1 MIRIK
6 SILSYVRGEESP
18 ILSSKNMSQFQYITK
33 IELHDLPPSQTH
45 PFMKLVAE
53 EGSETVSIQNTLFP
67 KEEDANFV
75 FGIANVSIA
84 PTPPIQLPIAILFS
98 LDKSHSMSLSGGKA
112 EEQPKMFYLKETMK
126 NLLRVFANK
135 AECEIWVAID
145 VFNNAVIHVQ
155 EFSRVT
161 PETVDGMIERSLQ
174 YLEPDGS
181 TNISDAIKSATRQ
194 IAQYKAAHPTHKMV
208 HIQLSDGE
216 ATVGDTDKTSLA
228 SMVSEEYPNIFIGF
242 GEKHDAVMLQCLS
255 GKKYGEYRFIDKV
268 ENTGLV
274 CGEIAHHL
282 LYGAVREA
290 EIRIENGQI
299 YDWKT
304 NEWTKTLLVGELA
317 GDTERT
323 FHVRTETPRHII
335 GEFWGIPAM
344 SRDIEEAIQEL
355 EAVCLDIMFPPALRP
370 VLLDTVRPLPYGL
383 DKCRD
388 GNPVETENAY
398 IDLTRYMFRQRT
410 QELLYETQA
419 YNKTVDYFG
428 FGSGCDKPI
437 QEMKRMKVA
446 LRSHF
451 DAIKAYLNEN
461 RDVLTTDDRTFLKV
475 LQDDIYIAHQ
485 TMGDANAVMFC
496 RSRQQSQGN
505 QTAYAVNNIER
516 RQFSQMSA
524 ATMSDLSATPR
535 HRSRSSPGPAHLAMP
550 SLARASSISLPDDDD
565 NFSIFDASTVLYGC
579 FGGVGDEDDETRTF
593 SGHTLSQ
600 NTDTTYSTPSVVRM
614 MRDVSVT
621 PS

>member
-1 MIRIK
+1 
-6 SILSYVRGEESP
+6 
-18 ILSSKNMSQFQYITK
+18 MSQFQYITK

-45 PFMKLVAE
+45 PFVKLVVE
-53 EGSETVSIQNTLFP
+53 EGSETATIQNTLFP

-75 FGIANVSIA
+75 FGIANISIA
-84 PTPPIQLPIAILFS
+84 PTPPIQLPLAILFS

-112 EEQPKMFYLKETMK
+112 EQQPKMFYLKETMK
-126 NLLRVFANK
+126 NLLRVFADK
-135 AECEIWVAID
+135 TECEIWVAID

-155 EFSRVT
+155 EFLQVT
-161 PETVDGMIERSLQ
+161 PETVDGMIDRVLQ
-174 YLEPDGS
+174 YLKPDGS
-181 TNISDAIKSATRQ
+181 TNICDALKSATHQ
-194 IAQYKAAHPTHKMV
+194 ISQYKAAHPTHKMV

-216 ATVGDTDKTSLA
+216 ATVGETDKTSLA
-228 SMVSEEYPNIFIGF
+228 TMVSEEYPNIFIGF
-242 GEKHDAVMLQCLS
+242 GEKHDAVMLQSLS
-255 GKKYGEYRFIDKV
+255 GKKHGEYRFIDKV

-282 LYGAVREA
+282 LYGAVHDA

-304 NEWTKTLLVGELA
+304 NKWTQTLLVGELA

-335 GEFWGIPAM
+335 GEFWGIPVM
-344 SRDIEEAIQEL
+344 PRDLEEAIQEL
-355 EAVCLDIMFPPALRP
+355 EAVCLDTIFQQTLRP
-370 VLLDTVRPLPYGL
+370 VLLDTVRPLPYDL
-383 DKCRD
+383 DKCRN
-388 GNPVETENAY
+388 GNPVETENVY

-410 QELLYETQA
+410 QELLYETQE

-428 FGSGCDKPI
+428 FGSGGGGDKAI

-446 LRSHF
+446 LRCHF

-461 RDVLTTDDRTFLKV
+461 REVLMPDDRTFLKV

-496 RSRQQSQGN
+496 CSRQQSQGN
-505 QTAYAVNNIER
+505 QTAYAVNNIDMT
-516 RQFSQMSA
+516 QMTESPI
-524 ATMSDLSATPR
+524 SDLSATPA
-535 HRSRSSPGPAHLAMP
+535 RSRSRSRSAHLAMP
-550 SLARASSISLPDDDD
+550 SLARASSLTLPDDDD
-565 NFSIFDASTVLYGC
+565 ESSQPCFDASTILYGC
-579 FGGVGDEDDETRTF
+579 FRGGNYSEGDEDDETRTF

>member
-1 MIRIK
+1 
-6 SILSYVRGEESP
+6 
-18 ILSSKNMSQFQYITK
+18 MSQFQYITK
-33 IELHDLPPSQTH
+33 IELHDQPPSQTH
-45 PFMKLVAE
+45 PFVKLVVE
-53 EGSETVSIQNTLFP
+53 EGSETATIQNTLFP

-75 FGIANVSIA
+75 FGIANISIA
-84 PTPPIQLPIAILFS
+84 ATPPIQLPLAILFS
-98 LDKSHSMSLSGGKA
+98 LDKSHSMSLSGGKT
-112 EEQPKMFYLKETMK
+112 EQEPKMFYLKETMK

-135 AECEIWVAID
+135 TECEIWVAVD

-161 PETVDGMIERSLQ
+161 PETVDRMIQRILQ

-181 TNISDAIKSATRQ
+181 TNISGALTSATQQ
-194 IAQYKAAHPTHKMV
+194 ISEYKTAHPTHKMV

-216 ATVGDTDKTSLA
+216 ATVGETDKATLA
-228 SMVSEEYPNIFIGF
+228 TMVSEEYPNIFIGF
-242 GEKHDAVMLQCLS
+242 GEKHDAVMLQTLC

-282 LYGAVREA
+282 LYGAVRDA

-304 NEWTKTLLVGELA
+304 NEWTKTLHVGELA

-323 FHVRTETPRHII
+323 FHVRTETPCHII

-344 SRDIEEAIQEL
+344 PRDIEEALQEL
-355 EAVCLDIMFPPALRP
+355 EAVCLDTIFPSGLRP
-370 VLLDTVRPLPYGL
+370 VLLDTVRPLPYDL

-410 QELLYETQA
+410 QELLYETQE

-428 FGSGCDKPI
+428 FGSGGDKTI
-437 QEMKRMKVA
+437 QEMKRMKVV
-446 LRSHF
+446 LRNHF
-451 DAIKAYLNEN
+451 HAIKAYLDEN
-461 RDVLTTDDRTFLKV
+461 REVLTPDDRTFLKV

-505 QTAYAVNNIER
+505 QTAYAVNNIAMT
-516 RQFSQMSA
+516 QMTESPI
-524 ATMSDLSATPR
+524 SDLSATP
-535 HRSRSSPGPAHLAMP
+535 SRPGPAHLAMP
-550 SLARASSISLPDDDD
+550 SLSRASSLALPDDDD
-565 NFSIFDASTVLYGC
+565 EFSQSWFDASTILYGC
-579 FGGVGDEDDETRTF
+579 FQGDNFNGDGGEDDETRTF

-600 NTDTTYSTPSVVRM
+600 NTDTTYSTPGVVRM